1 MDVYQARLT
10 GTVEEWQQLNK
21 SNGRQPLAYIHRA
34 AQLLANDLVQL
45 LETNKEVQAYFL
57 EGSNRL
63 ALSLSLA
70 LELDVPA
77 KKEDST

>member
-21 SNGRQPLAYIHRA
+21 SNGKQPLAYIHRA
-34 AQLLANDLVQL
+34 AQLLANDLIQL

-57 EGSNRL
+57 EGSNCL

-70 LELDVPA
+70 LELDALV
-77 KKEDST
+77 KEDST